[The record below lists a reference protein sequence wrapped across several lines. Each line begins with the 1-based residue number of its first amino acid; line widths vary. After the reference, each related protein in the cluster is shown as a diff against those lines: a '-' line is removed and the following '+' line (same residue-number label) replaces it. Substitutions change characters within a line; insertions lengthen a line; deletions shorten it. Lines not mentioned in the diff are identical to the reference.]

1 RKTPGTYIMAGRDCW
16 HGKCT
21 FCSWTTLYPTYRVRD
36 PIKVVDEIGEL
47 IDRYGVREIMD
58 DTGSFPAGGWLK
70 TFCGEMIA
78 RGYNKRVRIDC
89 NMRFGCL
96 DLAAYRLMRQAG
108 FRLALFGLESAN
120 QTTLD
125 RLVKGL
131 TVRQIED
138 GAKAA
143 AKAGLDVHLTVM
155 FGYPWEGEEEI
166 LKTVDLARRLLRK
179 GHAYTLQVTMVVPY
193 PGTPLFREM
202 DEAGL
207 LTTREWD
214 DYDMRRQVM
223 RSGVPEEVTKDAVRR
238 VYRAFLHPETLAR
251 RILSTRDPLA
261 DIKFYWRGF
270 MSVVGHLKD
279 FKG

>member
-1 RKTPGTYIMAGRDCW
+1 
-16 HGKCT
+16 
-21 FCSWTTLYPTYRVRD
+21 
-36 PIKVVDEIGEL
+36 
-47 IDRYGVREIMD
+47 
-58 DTGSFPAGGWLK
+58 
-70 TFCGEMIA
+70 
-78 RGYNKRVRIDC
+78 
-89 NMRFGCL
+89 
-96 DLAAYRLMRQAG
+96 
-108 FRLALFGLESAN
+108 
-120 QTTLD
+120 
-125 RLVKGL
+125 
-131 TVRQIED
+131 
-138 GAKAA
+138 
-143 AKAGLDVHLTVM
+143 
-155 FGYPWEGEEEI
+155 
-166 LKTVDLARRLLRK
+166 LRK